1 MKVKFKDNAT
11 SYDCSEPVEQKIFRS
26 GLPAGWAII
35 FQIFADLSSTEV
47 DEIITPESISEMTFT
62 NESEETFIVTGYSNI
77 TACTIRHS
85 DTSTR
90 IEVQFTKMEGV
101 N

>member
-1 MKVKFKDNAT
+1 MTVTFKDGAT

-26 GLPAGWAII
+26 GMPAGWAIM
-35 FQIFADLSSTEV
+35 FQIFANLSSSEV
-47 DEIITPESISEMTFT
+47 DEIITPESISDMTFT
-62 NESEETFIVTGYSNI
+62 SNSETFEVTGYENI